1 MVSYQYKSLPKEE
14 AGIPSKEER
23 DNCNIA
29 KIIYGL
35 QNGPDSIVALKK
47 RTEYDLEKRKH
58 NHSK

>member
-1 MVSYQYKSLPKEE
+1 MVSHQCKSSLKEE
-14 AGIPSKEER
+14 VGASSKEER